1 VGSSGSFLIRYRKLA
16 EFDTDQ
22 RISAVDILLGESI
35 DLGIIFALEIGL
47 IDILKSQLIGTSVA
61 FSCFS
66 EWQLMDLHV
75 LL

>member
-1 VGSSGSFLIRYRKLA
+1 
-16 EFDTDQ
+16 
-22 RISAVDILLGESI
+22 VDILLGESI